1 MPSCLP
7 PETKPIIAGAAGGG
21 GGGSPVDGKML
32 AAAGG
37 GGATPDK
44 MSLAACGRTPG
55 TNCGFDMFLPGRVGV
70 GWVWWARGC
79 CRLRGRPRGRGR
91 GITNDANLRRGYLDV
106 HETEG
111 VCLGFTGEG
120 AEDEADEARLARLFD
135 GVVGQP
141 VCRTGEET
149 QLRHNQAH
157 QAAPPVCA
165 AVCAAPE
172 TV

>member
-1 MPSCLP
+1 MGVVGSRLLSA
-7 PETKPIIAGAAGGG
+7 AGAA
-21 GGGSPVDGKML
+21 
-32 AAAGG
+32 A
-37 GGATPDK
+37 
-44 MSLAACGRTPG
+44 
-55 TNCGFDMFLPGRVGV
+55 
-70 GWVWWARGC
+70 WARTGD
-79 CRLRGRPRGRGR
+79 
-91 GITNDANLRRGYLDV
+91 NKRREPLSGYLDV